1 MRSLCISLDRRPD
14 RWARFRAAAAAAG
27 LPDVERLSAVD
38 ASTFAQPVHR
48 HPALSVGTAHH
59 ILFGVRRSPY
69 EIDRIGAVGATLS
82 HIAAWK
88 SLLAGSDEALIVFED
103 DCILPAD
110 FGAGLKAV
118 IADLPTAGAWDVIQF
133 HRTTFDGGRVSDCV
147 REKAGS
153 PWHTCTSLTGAHA
166 YAVSRAGATKLL
178 QRALPVELHVDAY
191 MAFMSRLGEIR
202 MLWHPGLDVPQPAG
216 TDSDI
221 GHGATTLVG
230 VPTQMEES
238 GLVVVSVGTL
248 LGVVAGAAVVGGVV
262 ALVAT
267 TVFERE

>member
-1 MRSLCISLDRRPD
+1 MRAVCISLDRRPD
-14 RWARFRAAAAAAG
+14 RWERFRATAMAAG
-27 LPDVERLSAVD
+27 MPNVERLSAVD
-38 ASTFAQPVHR
+38 ASTFTQPVHR

-88 SLLAGSDEALIVFED
+88 MLLAGSDEALIVFED
-103 DCILPAD
+103 DCVLSPD
-110 FGAGLKAV
+110 FGEGLKTV
-118 IADLPTAGAWDVIQF
+118 MADLPIAGAWDVIQF

-147 REKAGS
+147 RESAGS
-153 PWHTCTSLTGAHA
+153 PWHICTSLTGAHA
-166 YAVSRAGATKLL
+166 YAVSRAGAEKLL
-178 QRALPVELHVDAY
+178 KRALPVELHVDAY

-221 GHGATTLVG
+221 GHGASSLVG
-230 VPTQMEES
+230 LPTQMEES
-238 GLVVVSVGTL
+238 GLVVVSVRTL
-248 LGVVAGAAVVGGVV
+248 LGVVAAAAVVGGVV
-262 ALVAT
+262 ALVVT
-267 TVFERE
+267 TVFDRE